1 MRSHMPPPKRQRVS
15 HQTVSKGTAATM
27 KARLTIENFYNGETV
42 HQRCIIIKGIYSTT
56 VPWNDFVTISSSD
69 GTTKTFPPQTWPLDA
84 SRFKAIAFLSPGK
97 NILTITRSSND
108 AETPAPTTLTLNYIP
123 LLQTPALHLAIM
135 VAKDSPL
142 LIDCPPSKYGRL
154 TTAHSSLDA
163 AVAKMRMAAYMWQA
177 LTAEDMRMKGL
188 GRRSFRLEEEFAAD
202 TTSQSFMSTDDS
214 APRMQ
219 STAKVHIIRS
229 SKTVAELRGADIA
242 QQNEAARNRDKL
254 FDYFLD
260 ALASH
265 GAPFEESSRPV
276 VAGML
281 LDAHFSTA
289 QNMILGHAALGC
301 HNPEGVSLGMMGSHL
316 AYSFPRFLEEVTECL
331 RDTRVPGRTVGND
344 NGECATFWEACCVGQ
359 GAFLHEVGH
368 AFGAPHTTGIM
379 ARGYPRHWARNFLTM
394 TARAAHTREPEV
406 YVDGERTMNDARW
419 DLRDALSF
427 RMLPHFWLPG
437 DKRIKEADARTSAP
451 VVSVV
456 NPETDDVGIEIYCV
470 AGIAAIEFNGEAEEE
485 PSVAEPYKKVFF
497 GRKELENRFDPE
509 EELKLHILG
518 MNGKS
523 KTVKDL
529 WRVFASSEYVR
540 IPGSDVVLRRRSVVT
555 KDLEES
561 DDGKDK
567 FWSWATLLTKKT
579 PNGKVM
585 RASSIDVRTGCIL
598 DGAYVKFPDGTKV
611 NCGPRISRWA
621 GGDHLHEFGGHAAE
635 DVRWPKG
642 EEIVKIQVAR
652 EDNILCG
659 MRIHFENGK
668 AGGALSGNEDD
679 PYQTREETLTLEVQG
694 DERIM
699 GFYGRSW
706 WGHHFDGLVEFGII
720 TAPKGVEL
728 PDQVYK
734 MKELQNTDG
743 GQDAEDLR
751 GDDDDSQEETQTENE
766 DMC

>member
-1 MRSHMPPPKRQRVS
+1 MRSQMPPPKRLRVS
-15 HQTVSKGTAATM
+15 HQTVSKDTAATM
-27 KARLTIENFYNGETV
+27 KARLTIENFYDGETI

-69 GTTKTFPPQTWPLDA
+69 GTTRTFPPQTWPLDA

-154 TTAHSSLDA
+154 STAHSSLDA

-177 LTAEDMRMKGL
+177 FTAEDMRMKGL
-188 GRRSFRLEEEFAAD
+188 SRRSFRLEEEFAAD
-202 TTSQSFMSTDDS
+202 TTSQSFLSTDDS

-229 SKTVAELRGADIA
+229 SKTVAELRDADVA
-242 QQNEAARNRDKL
+242 QQNDAARNRDKL

-265 GAPFEESSRPV
+265 GAPFEESARPV

-316 AYSFPRFLEEVTECL
+316 AYSFPRFVEEVTECL

-344 NGECATFWEACCVGQ
+344 NGECATFWEACC
-359 GAFLHEVGH
+359 
-368 AFGAPHTTGIM
+368 
-379 ARGYPRHWARNFLTM
+379 
-394 TARAAHTREPEV
+394 
-406 YVDGERTMNDARW
+406 
-419 DLRDALSF
+419 
-427 RMLPHFWLPG
+427 
-437 DKRIKEADARTSAP
+437 
-451 VVSVV
+451 
-456 NPETDDVGIEIYCV
+456 
-470 AGIAAIEFNGEAEEE
+470 EE

-509 EELKLHILG
+509 EDLKLNILG

-529 WRVFASSEYVR
+529 WRVFCSSEYVR
-540 IPGSDVVLRRRSVVT
+540 IPGSDVVLRKRSVMT

-579 PNGKVM
+579 PNGKILRV
-585 RASSIDVRTGCIL
+585 SSIDVRTGCIL

-621 GGDHLHEFGGHAAE
+621 GGDRLDEFGGHAAE

-642 EEIVKIQVAR
+642 EEIVRIQVAR

-694 DERIM
+694 DERIV

-743 GQDAEDLR
+743 GQSAEDL
-751 GDDDDSQEETQTENE
+751 GGDQDEDDDDSQEETQTENG
-766 DMC
+766 DMY